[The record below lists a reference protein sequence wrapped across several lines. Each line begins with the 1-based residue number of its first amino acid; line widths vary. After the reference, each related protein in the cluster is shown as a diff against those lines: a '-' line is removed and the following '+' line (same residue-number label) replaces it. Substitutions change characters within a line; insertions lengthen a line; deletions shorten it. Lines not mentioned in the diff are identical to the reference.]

1 MPHEALD
8 YGVRTDQSYL
18 NRTDSCSILR
28 HRQDE
33 VSRIVHVEE
42 LGSSFTKLI
51 LCELG
56 PISVCSINDSH
67 LILFPNSAMEVC
79 TLHPLI
85 YCFPSDILWDAF
97 VENGDKKCCKEV

>member
-56 PISVCSINDSH
+56 PISSSNPLPKFRDGAIFFGMPLWKMETKNVAKKYDVHDKH
-67 LILFPNSAMEVC
+67 LMPV
-79 TLHPLI
+79 
-85 YCFPSDILWDAF
+85 
-97 VENGDKKCCKEV
+97 V